1 VVLGLGGILK
11 ARLKVSHNQ
20 IWYKGMLNDIRA
32 VVPTMPYHNTVVMVD
47 WLCEAFGFQRRLI
60 VKGEDG
66 TVKHAEL
73 TFGESM
79 IMVVPVQDTPFEK
92 LVVHPN
98 QLGGVET
105 QTCYLVV
112 SDVDAHYVKA
122 KAKGAEIIFGVRV
135 EDRGGRGYACRDPEG
150 HMWMFGT
157 YDPRRDLFPRP
168 RVSQD
173 PSPKPTASQD
183 RQGSSPRPSGRPDR
197 VGLGPNPGAAARGRQ
212 INRGA
217 SQDGE
222 DPSPKHPSPKPPSP
236 KPTASQ
242 DREDPSPRSSA
253 RPDRVGLA
261 PSPSAG
267 ERGRQSKWGALVM
280 LFLAALTMVSTTAAI
295 WSYCEMRETT
305 LLLDR
310 ITGSSATSSPAGLD
324 HLAQEGIAQGAAE
337 PDAKSLTAKLIEMK
351 NAKESAEQSA
361 KDLAAR
367 LAEERA
373 ARETAVRN
381 GKEAQELLSQELKAK
396 EVLVRAAQQAKDQ
409 LGQERVARETAE
421 KAKLV
426 ADRSAKDAIER
437 CEQDRTSRSTAERST
452 EDAMDQIT
460 RERNARAV
468 AELAAN
474 ELRNQLESIGSEPQK
489 RISDLR
495 NRIEVERRATG
506 VVNRAVKDVQQ
517 QLAQEK
523 YSRDAA
529 ERALERAQQK
539 LAALPSCW
547 TCPTAAPCERQ

>member
-1 VVLGLGGILK
+1 
-11 ARLKVSHNQ
+11 
-20 IWYKGMLNDIRA
+20 MLHDIRA
-32 VVPTMPYHNTVVMVD
+32 VVPTMPYHNTVVMVE
-47 WLCEAFGFQRRLI
+47 WLCEAFGFQRRFI

-66 TVKHAEL
+66 TIKHAEL

-112 SDVDAHYVKA
+112 ADVDAHYARA

-157 YDPRRDLFPRP
+157 YDPRRDLFPRA
-168 RVSQD
+168 SGTQD
-173 PSPKPTASQD
+173 REGPSPKPC
-183 RQGSSPRPSGRPDR
+183 
-197 VGLGPNPGAAARGRQ
+197 
-212 INRGA
+212 
-217 SQDGE
+217 
-222 DPSPKHPSPKPPSP
+222 
-236 KPTASQ
+236 ASQ
-242 DREDPSPRSSA
+242 DREDPSPRPRTTQDREAPSPQPGASQDRQGASARPGVRQDRVGLGPSSSA
-253 RPDRVGLA
+253 AARGRQIKRGLSQDREDPSPRPRTTQDQEAPSPQPSVNQRPDRVGLA

-267 ERGRQSKWGALVM
+267 ARGGHSKRAALVM
-280 LFLAALTMVSTTAAI
+280 LLLSAVTMVSTAAAI
-295 WSYCEMRETT
+295 WSYCEMREKTT
-305 LLLDR
+305 LLDR
-310 ITGSSATSSPAGLD
+310 ITGSSATSSSATFD
-324 HLAQEGIAQGAAE
+324 RSAREGVALVAAE
-337 PDAKSLTAKLIEMK
+337 QDTKGLAAKLIEMQK
-351 NAKESAEQSA
+351 AKESAEQGA

-381 GKEAQELLSQELKAK
+381 GKEAEERLAQELKAK
-396 EVLVRAAQQAKDQ
+396 EVLVRAAQLSKDQ
-409 LGQERVARETAE
+409 LGQERIARDTAE

-426 ADRSAKDAIER
+426 ADRTARDAIER
-437 CEQDRTSRSTAERST
+437 CETDRTSRSTAEHST
-452 EDAMDQIT
+452 DDAIDQIT

-474 ELRNQLESIGSEPQK
+474 ELRNQLGSIGSEPQK

-495 NRIEVERRATG
+495 SRIEIEHRANG

-539 LAALPSCW
+539 LASLPSCW

>member
-1 VVLGLGGILK
+1 
-11 ARLKVSHNQ
+11 
-20 IWYKGMLNDIRA
+20 MLNDIRA
-32 VVPTMPYHNTVVMVD
+32 VVPTMPYHNTVAMVE
-47 WLCEAFGFQRRLI
+47 WLCDAFGFQRRFI

-66 TVKHAEL
+66 TIKHAEL

-92 LVVHPN
+92 LIVHPS

-112 SDVDAHYVKA
+112 NDVDAHYVKA
-122 KAKGAEIIFGVRV
+122 KAKGAEIIFAVRV

-168 RVSQD
+168 SGSQD
-173 PSPKPTASQD
+173 REGPSPKPSA
-183 RQGSSPRPSGRPDR
+183 G
-197 VGLGPNPGAAARGRQ
+197 
-212 INRGA
+212 
-217 SQDGE
+217 
-222 DPSPKHPSPKPPSP
+222 
-236 KPTASQ
+236 Q
-242 DREDPSPRSSA
+242 DREDPSPRPRTTPDREAPFSQPSARQGQQGPSARPGA
-253 RPDRVGLA
+253 RPDRAGLGPSPSAAARGRQIKRGPSQDGEGPSPEPSANQDWEGPSPIPNARPDRAHLA

-267 ERGRQSKWGALVM
+267 ARGRHSKFSALVM
-280 LFLAALTMVSTTAAI
+280 LLLSALTMVSTTAAI

-305 LLLDR
+305 VLLDR
-310 ITGSSATSSPAGLD
+310 ITGSSATSSSAGFD
-324 HLAQEGIAQGAAE
+324 HSAQEGIAQGAAVQ
-337 PDAKSLTAKLIEMK
+337 DTKGLAAKLIEMQK
-351 NAKESAEQSA
+351 AKESAEQSA

-367 LAEERA
+367 LAEVD
-373 ARETAVRN
+373 VR
-381 GKEAQELLSQELKAK
+381 LSQELKAK
-396 EVLVRAAQQAKDQ
+396 EVLVRAAQLAKDQ
-409 LGQERVARETAE
+409 LGQERIARETAE
-421 KAKLV
+421 KAKFV
-426 ADRSAKDAIER
+426 ADRTARDAIER
-437 CEQDRTSRSTAERST
+437 CETDRTSRSSAEHST
-452 EDAMDQIT
+452 EDAMGQIT

-495 NRIEVERRATG
+495 NRIEIEHRANG

-539 LAALPSCW
+539 LASLPSCW
-547 TCPTAAPCERQ
+547 TCPTSAPCERQ

>member
-1 VVLGLGGILK
+1 
-11 ARLKVSHNQ
+11 
-20 IWYKGMLNDIRA
+20 MLNDIRA
-32 VVPTMPYHNTVVMVD
+32 VVPTMPYHNTAAMVE
-47 WLCEAFGFQRRLI
+47 WLCDAFGFQRRFI

-66 TVKHAEL
+66 TIKHAEL

-92 LVVHPN
+92 LIVHPN

-112 SDVDAHYVKA
+112 ADVDAHCIRA

-168 RVSQD
+168 SGSQD
-173 PSPKPTASQD
+173 REGPSPKPSA
-183 RQGSSPRPSGRPDR
+183 G
-197 VGLGPNPGAAARGRQ
+197 
-212 INRGA
+212 
-217 SQDGE
+217 
-222 DPSPKHPSPKPPSP
+222 
-236 KPTASQ
+236 Q
-242 DREDPSPRSSA
+242 DREDPSPRPHTTQDREAPSPQPSASQDRQGPSARPGVRQDRVGLGPSPSAAARGRQIKRGPSQDGDGPSPKTSTNQDRDGPSPKRSA

-261 PSPSAG
+261 PSPSADA
-267 ERGRQSKWGALVM
+267 RGGHSKRAALMM
-280 LFLAALTMVSTTAAI
+280 LLLSALTMVSTIAAI

-305 LLLDR
+305 TLLDR
-310 ITGSSATSSPAGLD
+310 IAGSSATSSSAAFD
-324 HLAQEGIAQGAAE
+324 RSAREGVAQGAAE
-337 PDAKSLTAKLIEMK
+337 QDTKGLAAKLIEMQK
-351 NAKESAEQSA
+351 AKESAEQSA
-361 KDLAAR
+361 KDLLVR

-373 ARETAVRN
+373 ARESAVRN
-381 GKEAQELLSQELKAK
+381 GKEAEERLSQELKAK
-396 EVLVRAAQQAKDQ
+396 DVLVRAAQLAKDQ

-421 KAKLV
+421 KAKFV
-426 ADRSAKDAIER
+426 ADRTARDAIER
-437 CEQDRTSRSTAERST
+437 CETDRTSRSTAEHST

-495 NRIEVERRATG
+495 GRIEIEHRANG

-539 LAALPSCW
+539 LASLPSCW